1 MNTGLHEFGAPDN
14 GQNADAAYYGPMTD
28 GYIRRDSLF
37 QIIWRGRWLM
47 VLSVLIALAAAYGV
61 FRTRTPL
68 YVSTSRILVE
78 KPGSRP
84 RYDLPQPAGSTSNNY
99 LQTQASMI
107 TGREIIAAT
116 LRDPNV
122 LTLPTFR
129 GIDFPVEEVIRTLS
143 ATVGKNVDIIGVRAE
158 SAYPEDAA
166 QIVNA
171 VVQAYIRWHEA
182 NRQVGT
188 ADLLRELNTQ
198 LERRYGELRTK
209 RKERMVFEQRNPE
222 VIESTRGGIVSTT
235 LELIKQDLATA
246 RLQTIQA
253 DSYYEGIKPFENEP
267 EKLRQY
273 IHSHPAL
280 GVAPGDRDERSVLE
294 EELLRTQL
302 LLQELADGDGMR
314 LSHMKMLQNKEVT
327 LGKKIAEL
335 DDEFV
340 QKQVSLARHISEN
353 AHARETQ
360 LTDLYETEFAKVQS
374 LSGQDSEY
382 TFIISEC
389 DMLENLCNSLLAQ
402 INALD
407 LSARLEGLN
416 IRVLERALPAIEPSS
431 PQIAT
436 IMTIGAVLGLMAGA
450 GLAFLRD
457 WRDQRVRSADE
468 ITAILGVRV
477 LGAVPSIS
485 KRQAAACGQILRFA
499 PNSRES
505 EAYRAIR
512 TALFFGAPPQ
522 ETATI
527 LVTSPCRLEG
537 KTTLVSNL
545 SIAMAQAGQKTLII
559 DADLRKPIQHR
570 VFSPNEPGLGLADLL
585 TGTATLEEVIRH
597 TEVDGMDVIAGG
609 ECVANPSE
617 LLGSH
622 LFADVLDRLK
632 GHYDRILIDSPPVG
646 AVTDAQIL
654 ATLCG
659 QTLLILRAESSK
671 RIPTEQARDA
681 LLTVGARLT
690 GVVVND
696 VSRRNNRYSHYSLYS
711 FPYYGHPGS
720 NGGKSADKPAPP
732 RPSASNATDEDEKRR
747 AAQGTTK
754 RPSKKDDGPSSAHTA

>member
-28 GYIRRDSLF
+28 GYIGRDSLL
-37 QIIWRGRWLM
+37 QILWRGRWLM
-47 VLSVLIALAAAYGV
+47 VLSVLVALAAAYGY

-78 KPGSRP
+78 KPGTRP
-84 RYDLPQPAGSTSNNY
+84 RYDLPQPAGSTSSNY

-107 TGREIIAAT
+107 TSREIIAAT
-116 LRDPNV
+116 LMDPNV

-129 GIDFPVEEVIRTLS
+129 GIDYPVEEVIRTLS
-143 ATVGKNVDIIGVRAE
+143 ATVGKNVDIISVQAE

-171 VVQAYIRWHEA
+171 VVQAYTRWHEA

-198 LERRYGELRTK
+198 LERRYAELRTK

-222 VIESTRGGIVSTT
+222 VVENTRGGIVSTT
-235 LELIKQDLATA
+235 LEVIKQKLADA

-253 DSYYEGIKPFENEP
+253 DSYYEGIKPLEDEP

-273 IHSHPAL
+273 AQAL
-280 GVAPGDRDERSVLE
+280 AIAPDDRDERTLLE
-294 EELLRTQL
+294 GELLRTQL
-302 LLQELADGDGMR
+302 QLQELADSDGMR
-314 LSHMKMLQNKEVT
+314 LSHMKMLQNKEQT
-327 LGKKIAEL
+327 LSRKMAEL

-340 QKQVSLARHISEN
+340 QKQVSLARHTSEN
-353 AHARETQ
+353 AHALEAQ

-382 TFIISEC
+382 TFVISEC

-431 PQIAT
+431 PQIVT
-436 IMTIGAVLGLMAGA
+436 IMAIGAVLGLMAGA

-485 KRQAAACGQILRFA
+485 RRQAAACGQILRFA

-512 TALFFGAPPQ
+512 TALFFGAPSE
-522 ETATI
+522 ETATT

-545 SIAMAQAGQKTLII
+545 GIAMAQAGQKTLII

-585 TGTATLEEVIRH
+585 MGTATLEEVIRH

-622 LFADVLDRLK
+622 LFAGVLDRLK
-632 GHYDRILIDSPPVG
+632 GRYDRILIDSPPVG

-659 QTLLILRAESSK
+659 QTLLILRANSSR

-681 LLTVGARLT
+681 LLTVGANLA

-696 VSRRNNRYSHYSLYS
+696 VSRRNNRYNHYSLYS
-711 FPYYGHPGS
+711 LPYYGHPGS
-720 NGGKSADKPAPP
+720 NGGKSTDKPAPQP
-732 RPSASNATDEDEKRR
+732 PSSSNATDEDDERG
-747 AAQGTTK
+747 AAQRTAK
-754 RPSKKDDGPSSAHTA
+754 RPSRKDDGPSAAHTRD